1 MQYTNSEI
9 DSIIAERIHNEKYR
23 RVLHLRFVDGITY
36 ERIAEITEMSPR
48 QIKNIVKRHSAD
60 ILPEQRM
67 EICFS

>member
-1 MQYTNSEI
+1 MQYTNSGI

-23 RVLHLRFVDGITY
+23 RILHLRYVDGITY

-60 ILPEQRM
+60 ILPEQHM